1 MHYER
6 FDDMEHLG
14 FRRIANELPGQVQSR
29 FAQSAV
35 TSDDT
40 FRITVEK
47 LKPKIAVEIGTFC
60 GVSTLVLADIAEHV
74 HTFDVTERT
83 STYANWDL
91 FKLRPKITYYICPQ
105 GREQIKNG
113 LENINA
119 DFAFIDAVHDYPN
132 VKADFELCKRFGR
145 VLFHDAEFEG
155 VKKFLHEIKAEFIN
169 KDFAYWEEKA

>member
-47 LKPKIAVEIGTFC
+47 LAPKNAVEIGTFC
-60 GVSTLVLADIAEHV
+60 GVSTIVIADIAEHV
-74 HTFDVTERT
+74 YTFDVTERT
-83 STYANWDL
+83 SAYANWDL
-91 FKLRPKITYYICPQ
+91 FKLRDKITYQICPL
-105 GREQIKNG
+105 GRMQIMRA
-113 LENINA
+113 LQSINA
-119 DFAFIDAVHDYPN
+119 DFAFIDAIHDYPN
-132 VKADFELCKRFGR
+132 VKADFEMCQRFGR
-145 VLFHDAEFEG
+145 VLFHDAEFPG
-155 VKKFLHEIKAEFIN
+155 VKKFLQEI
-169 KDFAYWEEKA
+169 